1 MSINKKEK
9 LIPFTDDLMFSLVM
23 RDVETCR
30 EFLKVVLP
38 DEDFGEIRIAS
49 PENPLFAEVSA
60 EASKF
65 DDGHN
70 AEIQSQTMAV
80 SPVPFDSAFQGII
93 TSEAQSAMKFAADMH
108 GVRFDAYIKAD
119 DMWADI
125 EMQTSKSG
133 LSLGKRSRYYQSNM
147 DLDCLEQGQDYEKL
161 KKCYVIFICTFDYF
175 GKDEAIY
182 YFQNCDCE
190 KGLKL
195 DDFSYKIVLNTSCS
209 KDKTPMKLRPLFEYI
224 NSSKNSGGSELVDK
238 IDERVQK
245 FSTDTW
251 RRKQMTFEYYVKD
264 KERRAYRSGE
274 EAGREIGEK
283 LGLERGA
290 AQKEREIAKKLKDS
304 GISPDIIA
312 ANTGLSM
319 DEIQNL

>member
-1 MSINKKEK
+1 MKSKS

-38 DEDFGEIRIAS
+38 EEDFGEIRIAS
-49 PENPLFAEVSA
+49 PENPLFSETSDEVSKVDNKRNT
-60 EASKF
+60 ETETQPIPILTVPS
-65 DDGHN
+65 N
-70 AEIQSQTMAV
+70 AV
-80 SPVPFDSAFQGII
+80 FQGRM
-93 TSEAQSAMKFAADMH
+93 TNEVQSSIKFAADMH
-108 GVRFDAYIKAD
+108 GVRFDAYIKSDEA
-119 DMWADI
+119 WADI

-161 KKCYVIFICTFDYF
+161 KKSYVIFICTFDYF
-175 GKDEAIY
+175 GKDEALY
-182 YFQNCDCE
+182 YFQNWDYE

-195 DDFSYKIVLNTSCS
+195 DDFSYKIILNTRCS
-209 KDKTPMKLRPLFEYI
+209 QDKVPMKLRPLFAYI
-224 NSSKNSGGSELVDK
+224 NSAEKCGDSELVDK
-238 IDERVQK
+238 IDERVRK

-274 EAGREIGEK
+274 EAGIE

-290 AQKEREIAKKLKDS
+290 AQKEREIVKQMLAEAMPL
-304 GISPDIIA
+304 DIIA
-312 ANTGLSM
+312 KFTNLSIA
-319 DEIQNL
+319 EIEALRN

>member
-1 MSINKKEK
+1 MCITRENEN

-30 EFLKVVLP
+30 EFLKLVLP
-38 DEDFGEIRIAS
+38 NEDFGEIRIAS

-60 EASKF
+60 EASEF
-65 DDGHN
+65 DAEHN
-70 AEIQSQTMAV
+70 AEIQSQTVAV
-80 SPVPFDSAFQGII
+80 SPAPSDSAFQGRI

-108 GVRFDAYIKAD
+108 GVRFDAYIKSDEA
-119 DMWADI
+119 WADI
-125 EMQTSKSG
+125 EMQTSKNG

-182 YFQNCDCE
+182 YFQNWDYE

-209 KDKTPMKLRPLFEYI
+209 KDKIPMKLSPLFTYI
-224 NSSKNSGGSELVDK
+224 HEARNIGNSELVDR
-238 IDERVQK
+238 IDKRVRN
-245 FSTDTW
+245 FSTGEW

-264 KERRAYRSGE
+264 KERRAYHSGE
-274 EAGREIGEK
+274 EAGMEI
-283 LGLERGA
+283 GLERGA
-290 AQKEREIAKKLKDS
+290 AQKEQEIAKQMLAEAMPISAIAKFTKLS
-304 GISPDIIA
+304 IE
-312 ANTGLSM
+312 
-319 DEIQNL
+319 EIEALQN

>member
-1 MSINKKEK
+1 MNKRIESKN

-30 EFLKVVLP
+30 EFLKIVLP

-49 PENPLFAEVSA
+49 SENPLFAEVSK
-60 EASKF
+60 EN
-65 DDGHN
+65 G
-70 AEIQSQTMAV
+70 
-80 SPVPFDSAFQGII
+80 DSAEKSKAAQK
-93 TSEAQSAMKFAADMH
+93 TQQLDTYSESELVFKGRMASEPQSSMKFAADMH
-108 GVRFDAYIKAD
+108 GVRFDAYIKSDEA
-119 DMWADI
+119 WADI

-147 DLDCLEQGQDYEKL
+147 DMDCLEQGQDYEKL

-175 GKDEAIY
+175 GKDEALY
-182 YFQNCDCE
+182 YFQNWDYE

-195 DDFSYKIVLNTSCS
+195 DDFSYKIVLNTRCS
-209 KDKTPMKLRPLFEYI
+209 VNKVPAKLRPLFAYI
-224 NSSKNSGGSELVDK
+224 NSAENVGGSELVDK

-245 FSTDTW
+245 FSTDEW

-274 EAGREIGEK
+274 EVGEAR
-283 LGLERGA
+283 GFERS
-290 AQKEREIAKKLKDS
+290 KFEIARNLILL
-304 GISPDIIA
+304 GISTDKITEA
-312 ANTGLSM
+312 TGLSIA
-319 DEIQNL
+319 EIEALQN